1 MTQLTYVP
9 TPIGNLKDI
18 TVRALEVL
26 RIADVVAAE
35 DTRRTRKL
43 MSHYEIST
51 PVVRLDQHTISTR
64 ARRIL
69 EANESIAFVT
79 DAGTPGI
86 SDPGADLLK
95 LALGLNVEIEVLP
108 GASALIPAVVLSG
121 LPITRFR
128 FEGFLPRKGKARQE
142 RIEGIAA
149 SEVAVALYESPS
161 RVRSTLEDLART
173 CGVER
178 QASFSREISKRFETT
193 VRGDLKTLIEV
204 IGEQPPKGEFV
215 LVIGPKIQGPSPQDN
230 AEIARSLA
238 REGLSGRA
246 LREALVARG
255 IPRNEA
261 YMLALAVASHS

>member
-18 TVRALEVL
+18 TIRALEVL

-69 EANESIAFVT
+69 EDNESIAFVT

-95 LALGLNVEIEVLP
+95 LALGLNL
-108 GASALIPAVVLSG
+108 SLIH
-121 LPITRFR
+121 I
-128 FEGFLPRKGKARQE
+128 
-142 RIEGIAA
+142 
-149 SEVAVALYESPS
+149 
-161 RVRSTLEDLART
+161 
-173 CGVER
+173 
-178 QASFSREISKRFETT
+178 
-193 VRGDLKTLIEV
+193 
-204 IGEQPPKGEFV
+204 
-215 LVIGPKIQGPSPQDN
+215 
-230 AEIARSLA
+230 
-238 REGLSGRA
+238 
-246 LREALVARG
+246 
-255 IPRNEA
+255 
-261 YMLALAVASHS
+261 